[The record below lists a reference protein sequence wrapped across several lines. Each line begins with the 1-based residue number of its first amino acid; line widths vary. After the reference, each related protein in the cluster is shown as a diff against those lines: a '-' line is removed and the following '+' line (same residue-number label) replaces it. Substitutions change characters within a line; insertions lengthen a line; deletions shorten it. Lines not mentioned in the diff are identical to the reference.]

1 MLPGVLI
8 TVKGL
13 TYQEYLWFSLSL
25 PIVLQRI
32 GRSKPEDWFPGTPF
46 QGSIEYNF
54 VCVTDA
60 IHCVQLSLV

>member
-13 TYQEYLWFSLSL
+13 TYQEYLWLSLSL

-32 GRSKPEDWFPGTPF
+32 GRSEPENWFLGPL
-46 QGSIEYNF
+46 
-54 VCVTDA
+54 C
-60 IHCVQLSLV
+60 H